1 MIGRIESQNLIS
13 GLAIHE
19 LNVRECLRSMIF
31 LPCFLRLVESW
42 EIVYSV
48 IREDYFFSVVS
59 E

>member
-13 GLAIHE
+13 GLTIHE
-19 LNVRECLRSMIF
+19 LYVKECLRSLIS
-31 LPCFLRLVESW
+31 LACFLRLVESW

-48 IREDYFFSVVS
+48 IREDYVFSVVS